1 MEVHTKAHAKKV
13 ASSLFLALLFFF
25 PQISQAAML
34 SVFPAT
40 GSYTEGK
47 TFSVTVRASSYS
59 APLNAISGTL
69 SYPADLLSVVSVSKS
84 GSLLTNWLPP
94 GADGPIYTPGSGSI
108 RFEGISLSGYQGAPR
123 TVFTVTFRVKKEG
136 VAMVK
141 FSNGLILAND
151 GEGSDITNALGSASF
166 TLLPAPIETE
176 KPKETAPPEPKPIEP
191 APIEPT
197 PIVPEPE
204 VPISTQSEPAPQ
216 KAPRFSFITLLS
228 DRYVL
233 YGGSAFL
240 ILIICIIL
248 LAIRVHQ
255 LSRKIQRLE
264 AGKRS
269 LKKKLASKSKSS
281 DTIPF

>member
-1 MEVHTKAHAKKV
+1 MESCTKAHAKKV
-13 ASSLFLALLFFF
+13 ASSLLLALLFFF

-59 APLNAISGTL
+59 VPLNAISGTL

-84 GSLLTNWLPP
+84 GSVLTNWLPP

-136 VAMVK
+136 VATVK

-151 GEGSDITNALGSASF
+151 GEGSDITYALGSASYM
-166 TLLPAPIETE
+166 LLPAPIELE
-176 KPKETAPPEPKPIEP
+176 KPKEVAPPEPKPVEP
-191 APIEPT
+191 APTETAPV
-197 PIVPEPE
+197 VPEPE
-204 VPISTQSEPAPQ
+204 VSTPSPVEPTPE
-216 KAPRFSFITLLS
+216 KAPRFSFVTLLS
-228 DRYVL
+228 DPYVF

-255 LSRKIQRLE
+255 LSKKIQRLE
-264 AGKRS
+264 AGRRS
-269 LKKKLASKSKSS
+269 LKKKFASKTKSS